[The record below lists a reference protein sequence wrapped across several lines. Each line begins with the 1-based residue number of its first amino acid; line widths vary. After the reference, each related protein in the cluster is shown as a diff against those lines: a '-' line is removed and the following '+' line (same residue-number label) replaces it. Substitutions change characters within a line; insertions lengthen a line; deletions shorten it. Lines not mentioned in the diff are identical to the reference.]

1 MKRRILIIS
10 TLVLATTIITTSCL
24 KDLLDSYEEGKKA
37 GEAFCD
43 CISSQT
49 PENCDDFDSDKY
61 LKYEDDEQFLAG
73 FAIEAAK
80 CKDQIPT
87 K

>member
-1 MKRRILIIS
+1 MKKRILISI
-10 TLVLATTIITTSCL
+10 LVLATTIITTSCL

-43 CISSQT
+43 CMASQT
-49 PENCDDFDSDKY
+49 PENCDDLDSDKY

-73 FAIEAAK
+73 FALEAAK
-80 CKDQIPT
+80 CKDLIPT
-87 K
+87 E